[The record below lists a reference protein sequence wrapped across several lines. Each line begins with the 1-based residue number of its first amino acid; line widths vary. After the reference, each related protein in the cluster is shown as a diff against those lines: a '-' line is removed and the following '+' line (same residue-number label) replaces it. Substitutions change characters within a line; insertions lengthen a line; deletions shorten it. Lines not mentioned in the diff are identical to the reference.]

1 MTEPNTE
8 KTLEKL
14 REWSREVNRG
24 FLEFWV
30 LNLLRRES
38 LYGARISSLL
48 EELTEGRLQLEPG
61 TIYPL
66 LSRLAENGW
75 ITIDIRVRS
84 QGRGPTRR
92 YYRITSEGDNLL
104 NSMVD
109 HYFDTYDALLR
120 MMAAEFRSVRKRL
133 TDLMEEVD

>member
-38 LYGARISSLL
+38 LYGAGISSLL

-66 LSRLAENGW
+66 LSRLAENG
-75 ITIDIRVRS
+75 
-84 QGRGPTRR
+84 
-92 YYRITSEGDNLL
+92 
-104 NSMVD
+104 
-109 HYFDTYDALLR
+109 
-120 MMAAEFRSVRKRL
+120 
-133 TDLMEEVD
+133 

>member
-38 LYGARISSLL
+38 LYGAGISSLL

-75 ITIDIRVRS
+75 IAIDIRVRS

-92 YYRITSEGDNLL
+92 YYRITSEGDTLL

-133 TDLMEEVD
+133 TELMEEVD